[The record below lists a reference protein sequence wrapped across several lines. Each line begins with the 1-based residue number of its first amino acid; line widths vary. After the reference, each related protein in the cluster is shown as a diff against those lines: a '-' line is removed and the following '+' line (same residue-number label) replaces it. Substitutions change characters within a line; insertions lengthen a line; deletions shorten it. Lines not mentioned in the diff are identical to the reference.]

1 MRVGGP
7 YEIVISY
14 IGFGTFKQNGI
25 YSIRD
30 SKNFKIVLVDEANE
44 LQEVV
49 VKSVKDFNSNRTGA
63 QTVINSD
70 QIKSLPSLS
79 RNIADFA
86 RLTPQ
91 AQISGDDVLSIGG
104 QNNRYNAIYIDGA
117 VNNDVLDY
125 LQTVLM
131 VVKQELA
138 QYLLMLLSNFK

>member
-1 MRVGGP
+1 
-7 YEIVISY
+7 
-14 IGFGTFKQNGI
+14 
-25 YSIRD
+25 
-30 SKNFKIVLVDEANE
+30 VLVDEANE

-49 VKSVKDFNSNRTGA
+49 VKSVKDNTFNSNRTGA

-125 LQTVLM
+125 LQTVPM
-131 VVKQELA
+131 VVKQEPN
-138 QYLLMLLSNFK
+138 LLTLLSNFK

>member
-1 MRVGGP
+1 
-7 YEIVISY
+7 
-14 IGFGTFKQNGI
+14 
-25 YSIRD
+25 
-30 SKNFKIVLVDEANE
+30 VL
-44 LQEVV
+44 
-49 VKSVKDFNSNRTGA
+49 KTIFNSNRTGA

-125 LQTVLM
+125 LQTVLNGGQ
-131 VVKQELA
+131 QELA
-138 QYLLMLLSNFK
+138 QYLLTLLSNFK

>member
-1 MRVGGP
+1 
-7 YEIVISY
+7 
-14 IGFGTFKQNGI
+14 
-25 YSIRD
+25 
-30 SKNFKIVLVDEANE
+30 VLVDEANE

-49 VKSVKDFNSNRTGA
+49 VKSVKDNTFNSNRTGA

-104 QNNRYNAIYIDGA
+104 QKDIMRSI
-117 VNNDVLDY
+117 
-125 LQTVLM
+125 LM
-131 VVKQELA
+131 E
-138 QYLLMLLSNFK
+138 LLMMFWIIFKRY

>member
-1 MRVGGP
+1 
-7 YEIVISY
+7 
-14 IGFGTFKQNGI
+14 
-25 YSIRD
+25 
-30 SKNFKIVLVDEANE
+30 VLKTILLIQTE
-44 LQEVV
+44 LV
-49 VKSVKDFNSNRTGA
+49 

>member
-1 MRVGGP
+1 
-7 YEIVISY
+7 
-14 IGFGTFKQNGI
+14 
-25 YSIRD
+25 
-30 SKNFKIVLVDEANE
+30 
-44 LQEVV
+44 
-49 VKSVKDFNSNRTGA
+49 
-63 QTVINSD
+63 
-70 QIKSLPSLS
+70 LS

-91 AQISGDDVLSIGG
+91 AQISGDDVLSGG

-138 QYLLMLLSNFK
+138 SLDAIEQFQVSVSPFDVKYLDLQEEQLVLLLVLDQIILKDLIFLQRSSISRENSSRIWKYQY

>member
-14 IGFGTFKQNGI
+14 IGFGTFKQSGI
-25 YSIRD
+25 YLQLD

-44 LQEVV
+44 QEVV
-49 VKSVKDFNSNRTGA
+49 VKSVKDNTFNSNRTGA

-138 QYLLMLLSNFK
+138 NIS

>member
-1 MRVGGP
+1 
-7 YEIVISY
+7 
-14 IGFGTFKQNGI
+14 
-25 YSIRD
+25 
-30 SKNFKIVLVDEANE
+30 
-44 LQEVV
+44 
-49 VKSVKDFNSNRTGA
+49 
-63 QTVINSD
+63 
-70 QIKSLPSLS
+70 LS

-131 VVKQELA
+131 VVTGVSPISLDAIEQFQVSVSPFDVKLSDLQEEQLVLLLVLDQIILKDLLIFYRDQALA
-138 QYLLMLLSNFK
+138 GKPLESGSTSTREN

>member
-1 MRVGGP
+1 
-7 YEIVISY
+7 
-14 IGFGTFKQNGI
+14 
-25 YSIRD
+25 
-30 SKNFKIVLVDEANE
+30 
-44 LQEVV
+44 
-49 VKSVKDFNSNRTGA
+49 
-63 QTVINSD
+63 
-70 QIKSLPSLS
+70 LS

-91 AQISGDDVLSIGG
+91 AQISGDDVLSGG

-138 QYLLMLLSNFK
+138 SLDAIEQFQVSVSPFDVKYLDLQEEQLVLLLVLDQIILKDLIFFYRDQALAGKTL

>member
-1 MRVGGP
+1 M
-7 YEIVISY
+7 
-14 IGFGTFKQNGI
+14 KQTN
-25 YSIRD
+25 
-30 SKNFKIVLVDEANE
+30 
-44 LQEVV
+44 QEVV
-49 VKSVKDFNSNRTGA
+49 VKSVKDNTLI
-63 QTVINSD
+63 QTELVLKLSINSD

-138 QYLLMLLSNFK
+138 QYLLTLLSNFK

>member
-1 MRVGGP
+1 M
-7 YEIVISY
+7 
-14 IGFGTFKQNGI
+14 KQ
-25 YSIRD
+25 
-30 SKNFKIVLVDEANE
+30 NE
-44 LQEVV
+44 LQVV
-49 VKSVKDFNSNRTGA
+49 VKSVKDNTFNSNRTGA

-91 AQISGDDVLSIGG
+91 AQISGDDVLSGG
-104 QNNRYNAIYIDGA
+104 HNRYNAIYIDGA

-138 QYLLMLLSNFK
+138 NIS

>member
-1 MRVGGP
+1 
-7 YEIVISY
+7 
-14 IGFGTFKQNGI
+14 
-25 YSIRD
+25 
-30 SKNFKIVLVDEANE
+30 VLVDEANE

-49 VKSVKDFNSNRTGA
+49 KSVKDNTFNSNRTGA

>member
-1 MRVGGP
+1 
-7 YEIVISY
+7 
-14 IGFGTFKQNGI
+14 
-25 YSIRD
+25 
-30 SKNFKIVLVDEANE
+30 VLVDEANE

-49 VKSVKDFNSNRTGA
+49 VKSVKDNTFNSNRTGA

-104 QNNRYNAIYIDGA
+104 QKIDIMRSI
-117 VNNDVLDY
+117 
-125 LQTVLM
+125 LM
-131 VVKQELA
+131 E
-138 QYLLMLLSNFK
+138 LLMMFWIIFKRY

>member
-1 MRVGGP
+1 
-7 YEIVISY
+7 
-14 IGFGTFKQNGI
+14 
-25 YSIRD
+25 
-30 SKNFKIVLVDEANE
+30 
-44 LQEVV
+44 
-49 VKSVKDFNSNRTGA
+49 
-63 QTVINSD
+63 
-70 QIKSLPSLS
+70 LPSLS
-79 RNIADFA
+79 RNIAD
-86 RLTPQ
+86 LQGWLQ

>member
-1 MRVGGP
+1 
-7 YEIVISY
+7 
-14 IGFGTFKQNGI
+14 
-25 YSIRD
+25 
-30 SKNFKIVLVDEANE
+30 
-44 LQEVV
+44 
-49 VKSVKDFNSNRTGA
+49 
-63 QTVINSD
+63 
-70 QIKSLPSLS
+70 LS

-117 VNNDVLDY
+117 VNVLDY

>member
-1 MRVGGP
+1 
-7 YEIVISY
+7 
-14 IGFGTFKQNGI
+14 
-25 YSIRD
+25 
-30 SKNFKIVLVDEANE
+30 
-44 LQEVV
+44 
-49 VKSVKDFNSNRTGA
+49 
-63 QTVINSD
+63 
-70 QIKSLPSLS
+70 LS

>member
-1 MRVGGP
+1 
-7 YEIVISY
+7 
-14 IGFGTFKQNGI
+14 
-25 YSIRD
+25 
-30 SKNFKIVLVDEANE
+30 
-44 LQEVV
+44 
-49 VKSVKDFNSNRTGA
+49 
-63 QTVINSD
+63 
-70 QIKSLPSLS
+70 LS

-104 QNNRYNAIYIDGA
+104 QNNRYNAIYI

-131 VVKQELA
+131 VVKQLA

>member
-1 MRVGGP
+1 LVL
-7 YEIVISY
+7 EHLNKTVFI
-14 IGFGTFKQNGI
+14 
-25 YSIRD
+25 SIRD